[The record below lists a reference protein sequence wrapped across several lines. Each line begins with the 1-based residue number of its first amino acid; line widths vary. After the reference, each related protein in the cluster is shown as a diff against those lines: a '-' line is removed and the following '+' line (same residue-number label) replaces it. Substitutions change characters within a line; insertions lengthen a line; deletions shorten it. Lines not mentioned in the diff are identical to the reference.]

1 MRLSQALFARRLHI
15 LNAIKAEKKTGQESF
30 VFNGKSLPEN
40 ILSFWQWSSSELLG
54 NALRGVLAEFIV
66 ASAIDVL
73 EKPREEWDAYDLVT
87 KEGLKIEIKS
97 SSYLQ
102 SWRQDKLSKIIFG
115 IQPTL
120 IWEDINKRS
129 KQQRRQ
135 ADIYVFC
142 VLSHKDKST
151 VNPLNLNQWDFY
163 ILDTE
168 ILNAKVPNQKTITLS
183 SLLKLNPVKVKYS
196 EVKNEISKNR

>member
-1 MRLSQALFARRLHI
+1 MNKALPARRFHI
-15 LNAIKAEKKTGQESF
+15 LNAIETEKKSGQEPF
-30 VFNGKSLPEN
+30 TFNEKSLPEN
-40 ILSFWQWSSSELLG
+40 VLSFWQWSSSGLLT

-73 EKPREEWDAYDLVT
+73 DIPREEWDAYDLVT

-97 SSYLQ
+97 SSYIQ
-102 SWRQDKLSKIIFG
+102 SWRQYKLSKISFG

-120 IWEDINKRS
+120 VWEDMNKRS
-129 KQQRRQ
+129 KQPKRQ
-135 ADIYVFC
+135 ADVYVFC
-142 VLSHKDKST
+142 VLSHKSKDT

-168 ILNAKVPNQKTITLS
+168 ILNTKIPTQKTITLS
-183 SLLKLNPVKVKYS
+183 SLLELEPVKVKYNDL
-196 EVKNEISKNR
+196 KNEINKIR

>member
-1 MRLSQALFARRLHI
+1 M
-15 LNAIKAEKKTGQESF
+15 
-30 VFNGKSLPEN
+30 PEN

-87 KEGLKIEIKS
+87 KQGLKIEIKS

-102 SWRQDKLSKIIFG
+102 SWKQTGLSKILFG
-115 IQPTL
+115 IRPTIDWKDKKEEL
-120 IWEDINKRS
+120 K
-129 KQQRRQ
+129 RQ

-142 VLSHKDKST
+142 VLSHKDKNT

-168 ILNAKVPNQKTITLS
+168 ILNTKIPNQKTITLS

-196 EVKNEISKNR
+196 ELKNEISKST

>member
-1 MRLSQALFARRLHI
+1 
-15 LNAIKAEKKTGQESF
+15 
-30 VFNGKSLPEN
+30 LPEN

-102 SWRQDKLSKIIFG
+102 SWRQDKLSKVIFG

-120 IWEDINKRS
+120 VWEDMNKRS
-129 KQQRRQ
+129 KQPQRQ

-151 VNPLNLNQWDFY
+151 VNPINLNQWDFY

-196 EVKNEISKNR
+196 ELKNEISKSR